1 MKVKSYNPAIAI
13 PDLSGR
19 VIFVTGG
26 TAGIG
31 KETILALAAH
41 NPQRI
46 YFSGRDSKR
55 AEAIIAEGN
64 NAASLVF
71 LQCDLTSLASVEQ
84 AAKQIVSESDRLD
97 TVICNAGVMNVP
109 PALTKDGY
117 EVHFGTNHV
126 GHALLI
132 KILLPV
138 LLRTAEMPGSDVRIV
153 SLTSQGFA
161 THPSGGIVFKDLR
174 TTQDTMLARP
184 SRYGQSKLANI
195 LYAAELA
202 RRYPQITSVSVH
214 PGVVSTDLVLSQS
227 AFMRALI
234 HITNPS
240 GLLTPPEGARNQLWA
255 STADKSGITNGE
267 YYEPVGELGKHA
279 RKSKDTK
286 LAAELWEW
294 TEKELAGYQV

>member
-1 MKVKSYNPAIAI
+1 LSQEVCFIIWSSTPAEYC
-13 PDLSGR
+13 
-19 VIFVTGG
+19 TG
-26 TAGIG
+26 TAGLG

-55 AEAIIAEGN
+55 AEAIIAEAN

-71 LQCDLTSLASVEQ
+71 IQCDLTSLASVEK
-84 AAKQIVSESDRLD
+84 AAKQIALESDRLD

-117 EVHFGTNHV
+117 EVHFGINHV
-126 GHALLI
+126 GHALLL
-132 KILLPV
+132 KILLP
-138 LLRTAEMPGSDVRIV
+138 LILRTAEMPGSDVRIV
-153 SLTSQGFA
+153 SLTSQGFT
-161 THPSGGIVFKDLR
+161 THPSDGIIFKDLR
-174 TTQDTMLARP
+174 TTQDTMFVRP
-184 SRYGQSKLANI
+184 TRYGQSKLANL

-214 PGVVSTDLVLSQS
+214 PGVVSTDLLQTQT
-227 AFMRALI
+227 AFMKALI
-234 HITNPS
+234 RITNPFV
-240 GLLTPPEGARNQLWA
+240 LTPAEGARNQLWA
-255 STADKSGITNGE
+255 ATAVKSGITNGE

-294 TEKELAGYQV
+294 TEKELAGYHA